1 MTTDDATRATTDVRD
16 LAEAD
21 LDRALD
27 LSYTVFHL
35 KPGDRTRN
43 FHRDLLRDGL
53 RVGAYDGEELAGLA
67 GAHRR
72 TITVPGS
79 QLPCAAVD
87 FVSVLPT
94 HRRRGILTS
103 MMDELWRRCAADGRP
118 LACLW
123 PSESAIYGRYGF
135 GAATE
140 VYRIEIDASRPLA
153 LRSAPD
159 SRPLRLIDPAE
170 APAMLAPRYDATLP
184 QRAGRFTRDESWW
197 RAGALD
203 LDRVRMN
210 AGQDGFGPAR
220 VVVLGAPGEQPGGY
234 AFYRTRGPG
243 EGPGVVRVDELEAES
258 APAAA
263 ALWSYLASIDL
274 TSTVRAEC
282 RPADD
287 PLLYLAAD
295 RDQVRITGQEPSL
308 WLRLVDV
315 RTALTARS
323 WAAPVDLVLDLRDTA
338 LPANAGRFR
347 LTTVPAD
354 PAGPVSPADP
364 TGSTSPAD
372 PAGPVGATWEPT
384 GAAPDISLDV
394 RELASCY
401 LGGTPLRHFV
411 HAGLAT
417 EHTPGAVRRLDAAL
431 ETAWLPFTGEN
442 H

>member
-1 MTTDDATRATTDVRD
+1 MNIRD
-16 LAEAD
+16 LPAAD
-21 LDRALD
+21 CDQALD
-27 LSYTVFHL
+27 MCYSVFHL
-35 KPGDRTRN
+35 QPGDKTRS
-43 FHRDLLRDGL
+43 FHGDLLRAGL
-53 RVGAYDGEELAGLA
+53 RVGAYDGAQLAGLA

-72 TITVPGS
+72 TLSVPGGR
-79 QLPCAAVD
+79 LPCAAVD
-87 FVSVLPT
+87 FVTVLPT
-94 HRRRGILTS
+94 HRRRGVLTS
-103 MMDELWRRCAADGRP
+103 MMDGLWRRCAADGRP

-123 PSESAIYGRYGF
+123 ASESAIYGRYGF

-140 VYRIEIDASRPLA
+140 LYGIEIDTSRPLA
-153 LRSAPD
+153 LRLAPD

-170 APAMLAPRYDATLP
+170 APAVLAPRYDATLP
-184 QRAGRFTRDESWW
+184 QRAGRFTRDASWW

-203 LDRVRMN
+203 LNGARMN
-210 AGQDGFGPAR
+210 AGQDGFGAAR
-220 VVVLGAPGEQPGGY
+220 VVVLGAPGEEPGGY
-234 AFYRTRGPG
+234 AVYRTRGPG
-243 EGPGVVRVDELEAES
+243 EGRPGAVFVGELEAES

-274 TSTVRAEC
+274 TSVVRVQG

-295 RDQVRITGQEPSL
+295 RDQVRVTGQEPNL

-315 RTALTARS
+315 DAALTARS

-347 LTTVPAD
+347 LT
-354 PAGPVSPADP
+354 AGPD
-364 TGSTSPAD
+364 
-372 PAGPVGATWEPT
+372 GATWEPVDE
-384 GAAPDISLDV
+384 APDISLDV
-394 RELASCY
+394 RELGSCY

-431 ETAWLPFTGEN
+431 QTEWLPFTGEN

>member
-35 KPGDRTRN
+35 KPGDRTRS

-53 RVGAYDGEELAGLA
+53 RVGAYDGEQLAGLA

-72 TITVPGS
+72 TMTVPGG

-94 HRRRGILTS
+94 HRRRGILNS
-103 MMDELWRRCAADGRP
+103 MMDDLWRRCAADGRP

-153 LRSAPD
+153 LRAAPD

-203 LDRVRMN
+203 LDGVRMN

-220 VVVLGAPGEQPGGY
+220 VVVLGAPGELPGGY

-323 WAAPVDLVLDLRDTA
+323 WAVPVDLVLDLRDTA
-338 LPANAGRFR
+338 MPANAGRFR
-347 LTTVPAD
+347 LTAGPAD
-354 PAGPVSPADP
+354 PASPAGLADP
-364 TGSTSPAD
+364 T
-372 PAGPVGATWEPT
+372 GPVGATWEPT
-384 GAAPDISLDV
+384 DEAPDISLDV

-401 LGGTPLRHFV
+401 LGGTPLRRFV

>member
-1 MTTDDATRATTDVRD
+1 MTTDTAARATTDIRD

-27 LSYTVFHL
+27 LCYSVFHL

-53 RVGAYDGEELAGLA
+53 RVGAYDGGQLAGLA

-72 TITVPGS
+72 TLSVPGG

-87 FVSVLPT
+87 FISVLPT
-94 HRRRGILTS
+94 HRRRGVLAS
-103 MMDELWRRCAADGRP
+103 MMDALWRRCAADGRP
-118 LACLW
+118 VACLW
-123 PSESAIYGRYGF
+123 ASESAIYGRFGF

-140 VYRIEIDASRPLA
+140 VYGIEIDASRPLA
-153 LRSAPD
+153 LRLAPD

-170 APAMLAPRYDATLP
+170 APALLAPRYDATLP

-203 LDRVRMN
+203 LNGASTN
-210 AGQDGFGPAR
+210 AGQDGFGAAR
-220 VVVLGAPGEQPGGY
+220 VVVLGAPGEEPGGY
-234 AFYRTRGPG
+234 AVYRTRAPG
-243 EGPGVVRVDELEAES
+243 EASPGVVSVGELEAES

-263 ALWSYLASIDL
+263 ALWAYLTSIDL
-274 TSTVRAEC
+274 TSAVRVQG

-295 RDQVRITGQEPSL
+295 RDQVRVTGQEPSL

-315 RTALTARS
+315 RAALTTRS

-347 LTTVPAD
+347 LT
-354 PAGPVSPADP
+354 AGPGGATREP
-364 TGSTSPAD
+364 TWEP
-372 PAGPVGATWEPT
+372 TWEPT
-384 GAAPDISLDV
+384 GEAPDISLDV
-394 RELASCY
+394 RELGSCY

-431 ETAWLPFTGEN
+431 ETEWLPFTGEN
-442 H
+442 Y